1 MLKNTLW
8 LRWSWRDLRARWLQV
23 VAIAAIIAL
32 GTGVFA
38 GFGGQETWR
47 VDSLDA
53 SYSRLHMYDLRMEL
67 ADGSYLERDQVM
79 AALAGIEGVK
89 LLETRLI
96 APTLVDAS
104 HDDKTILV
112 QGRLVGVDVA
122 DGGPHINSLYVK
134 DGHGRTLTAADSG
147 QDVAVVETQFA
158 HYYKLKPGSPLRI
171 SGDVA
176 LDYVGDGQA
185 PEYFTVVPDNGTFM
199 GESNFAVLFL
209 PLETVQKLT
218 GRAGMID
225 DVLFLLDEHA
235 DRDAVQAQIESRMA
249 GSFASTGIEFM
260 TPEDDPAHIQ
270 LYADAHGDQVTWN
283 AVAILF
289 LIGAALGA
297 FNLAGRIVEAQ
308 RRQIGIGMAL
318 GVPRRW
324 IAFRPLLVGLQIALL
339 GTLLGLLVGWGLS
352 AYMAGLFQDLLPLP
366 TWNVTLYMPGFLR
379 AAALGILLPFVATLI
394 PVVRAVR
401 VPPVDA
407 IRSGYLVAKGGGLS
421 WIANYVPLPGKSFTQ
436 MPFRNLLR
444 SPWRTLLTVLGI
456 AMAVVLMTAFVGFL
470 DTFLATMDQ
479 AKDAYLRHEKDRII
493 VNLDFFYPVDNGEIS
508 AIQHISGPDGQP
520 LIAQVETGLMLQ
532 GNLIHGQEK
541 IDTVMELH
549 DMQTAI
555 WQPTLLKGQ
564 LADGASGIVLSEKA
578 AKDLGVGVGDHITLE
593 HPRREDQFT
602 FQLVKTDLV
611 VIGIHNNPLR
621 ALSYMDRKAADLM
634 GLAGETN
641 LLVLKPT
648 PGADAND
655 IKRALLTQ
663 PGVASVQAVSDF
675 AKAFEDVLNLFVVF
689 LRVLQGIVMVM
700 AFLIA
705 FNSTS
710 ISVDERVRDFA
721 TMFAFGLPIRTVTR
735 MQIIENLMIG
745 ILGTIIGGILGW
757 IVLNTFLTA
766 RVEKQLADFKFIVTI
781 SPTTMTVSALLG
793 ILVVALTPVLNL
805 RRMRK
810 MDIPSTLRV
819 ME

>member
-1 MLKNTLW
+1 MINNTLW

-47 VDSLDA
+47 VESLDE
-53 SYSRLHMYDLRMEL
+53 SYSLLHMYDLRMQL
-67 ADGSYLERDQVM
+67 ADGSYLERDQVI
-79 AALAGIEGVK
+79 AALQGIEGVST
-89 LLETRLI
+89 LETRLI

-104 HDDKTILV
+104 HDGKTILV
-112 QGRLVGVDVA
+112 QGRLVGMDVT
-122 DGGPHINSLYVK
+122 DGGPHINGLYVK
-134 DGHGRTLTAADSG
+134 DGHGRTLAAADSG
-147 QDVAVVETQFA
+147 QDVAVVEYQFA
-158 HYYKLKPGSPLRI
+158 HYYKLKPGSPIRI
-171 SGDVA
+171 SGDIA
-176 LDYVGDGQA
+176 LDYVGDGQS

-199 GESNFAVLFL
+199 GESSFAVLFL

-218 GRAGMID
+218 GRAGMVN
-225 DVLFLLDEHA
+225 DVLFLLADGA
-235 DRDAVQAQIESRMA
+235 DREAVQAQIESRMA
-249 GSFASTGIEFM
+249 SSFASTGIEFM

-270 LYADAHGDQVTWN
+270 LYTDAHGDQATWN
-283 AVAILF
+283 SVAILF

-324 IAFRPLLVGLQIALL
+324 IAFRPLLVGLQIAVL
-339 GTLLGLLVGWGLS
+339 GTLLGLLVGWGLGE
-352 AYMAGLFQDLLPLP
+352 YMAGLFQSLLPLP
-366 TWNVTLYMPGFLR
+366 IWKVSFYVPGFVQ

-421 WIANYVPLPGKSFTQ
+421 WIANYIPLPGKSFTQ

-470 DTFLATMDQ
+470 DSFLATIDQ
-479 AKDAYLRHEKDRII
+479 AKDAYLRQEKNRII
-493 VNLDFFYPVDNGEIS
+493 VNLDFFYPVNNGEIT
-508 AIQHISGPDGQP
+508 AIQGITGPNGQP
-520 LIAQVETGLMLQ
+520 LIAQLETGLVLE
-532 GNLIHGQEK
+532 GNLIRGNEK
-541 IDTVMELH
+541 IGTLLELH

-555 WQPTLLKGQ
+555 WRPTLSKGH
-564 LADGASGIVLSEKA
+564 LDSSEPGIVISEKA
-578 AKDLGVGVGDHITLE
+578 AEDLGVSVGDRITLE
-593 HPRREDQFT
+593 HPRREDQYT
-602 FQLVKTDLV
+602 FQLVKTEVL

-621 ALSYMDRKAADLM
+621 ALSYMDRSAAELM
-634 GLAGETN
+634 GLTGVTN
-641 LLVLKPT
+641 LLVLKPA

-663 PGVASVQAVSDF
+663 PGVASVQAVSEF
-675 AKAFEDVLNLFVVF
+675 SKAFDDALNLFVVF

-710 ISVDERVRDFA
+710 ISVDERVRDIA
-721 TMFAFGLPIRTVTR
+721 TMFAFGLSIRTVTR
-735 MQIIENLMIG
+735 MQMLENLIIG
-745 ILGTIIGGILGW
+745 ILGTIIGIILGW
-757 IVLNTFLTA
+757 FVLNAFLAA
-766 RVEKQLADFKFIVTI
+766 RVEEQLADFQFIVTI
-781 SPTTMTVSALLG
+781 SPTTMAVSALLG
-793 ILVVALTPVLNL
+793 ILVVVLTPILNL